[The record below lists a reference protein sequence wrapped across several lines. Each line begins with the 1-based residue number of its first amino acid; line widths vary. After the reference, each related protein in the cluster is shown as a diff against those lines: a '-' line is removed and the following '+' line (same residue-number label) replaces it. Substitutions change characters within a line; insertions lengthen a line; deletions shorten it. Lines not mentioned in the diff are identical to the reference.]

1 MKIQYE
7 EPKNFQKKTLE
18 IIATADTIMEGF
30 RAQGYDITV
39 RQLHYRFVA
48 TQPLKKY
55 WDNINANYSRLKNI
69 VGDARMCGLLAWD
82 LIVDRERPMYGTTH
96 WDNPLHLMAEASK
109 NFAIDKWE
117 DQRHHVEVW
126 VEKSALRGVVG
137 RVCAELDLD
146 YFSCRGYPS
155 KSAVWRASERFLEHQ
170 DEGREPIILHLGDHD
185 PSGLDMTR
193 DIRDRLHGFGV
204 PTEVKRIGLNFD
216 QVTTLKLPP
225 NFVKKKDSRG
235 PDYIRQY
242 GDESWELDAL
252 EPSFLAD
259 LIRHEVDL
267 LRDDHTYSKRQKLE
281 VAYKADMKR
290 MLSEFGESSGW
301 MYPLQEKSDDR
312 PF

>member
-69 VGDARMCGLLAWD
+69 VG
-82 LIVDRERPMYGTTH
+82 
-96 WDNPLHLMAEASK
+96 
-109 NFAIDKWE
+109 E